1 MLRLLFA
8 VPLLASCVLT
18 TDAPAQVVLGSS
30 SAGAPDESTG
40 TTLASVMT
48 STEAASTKS
57 GETTGDESTSTSGD
71 ASSTS
76 STSTGEGSTT
86 TTGEALPD
94 CRNGDPEATC
104 KVFVSS
110 GEAAADLG
118 VEGFHALCTDLACNA
133 SMVCG
138 EYRAVIRVSGAFWE
152 PFYGFTGN
160 YVLPS
165 GAVVASG
172 FNSLPLATS
181 INEDETGEIV
191 AGKSIV
197 WTGYSGLD
205 AACADNGALWATIS
219 PNVLADVGYV
229 GGDGASKWSVEQV
242 GCDSYARV
250 YCVEV
255 PQ

>member
-8 VPLLASCVLT
+8 LPLLASCVFT
-18 TDAPAQVVLGSS
+18 TDAPAQVVLSS
-30 SAGAPDESTG
+30 SSTG
-40 TTLASVMT
+40 DLDASTGSTAAPVMT
-48 STEAASTKS
+48 STEAGSTSS
-57 GETTGDESTSTSGD
+57 GETTGEESTSSSGD
-71 ASSTS
+71 ASTTS
-76 STSTGEGSTT
+76 STSTGEGSTS
-86 TTGEALPD
+86 TTGEGLPD
-94 CRNGDPEATC
+94 CRSGDPAATC

-118 VEGFHALCTDLACNA
+118 VEGFHTLCTDLACNA
-133 SMVCG
+133 SATCG
-138 EYRAVIRVSGAFWE
+138 EYRAVLRVSGAFWE
-152 PFYGFTGN
+152 PFYGFTGS
-160 YVLPS
+160 YVLTS

-181 INEDETGEIV
+181 INEDETGELV

-205 AACADNGALWATIS
+205 AACAVGDSLWSTAS
-219 PNVLADVGYV
+219 PNVFADVGYV
-229 GGDGASKWSVEQV
+229 GGEANDKWSIEQV
-242 GCDSYARV
+242 GCDNLARV

>member
-8 VPLLASCVLT
+8 LPLLASCVFT

-30 SAGAPDESTG
+30 STGALDESTG
-40 TTLASVMT
+40 TTLAPVMT
-48 STEAASTKS
+48 STEAGSTS
-57 GETTGDESTSTSGD
+57 SSETTGEESTSSSGD

-76 STSTGEGSTT
+76 STSTGEGSTS
-86 TTGEALPD
+86 TTGEGLPD

-118 VEGFHALCTDLACNA
+118 AEGFHTLCTDLACNA
-133 SMVCG
+133 SATCG

-152 PFYGFTGN
+152 PFYGFTGS
-160 YVLPS
+160 YVLTS

-172 FNSLPLATS
+172 FNSLPLAAS

-205 AACADNGALWATIS
+205 AACTVGDSLWSTTA
-219 PNVLADVGYV
+219 PDVLADVGYV
-229 GGDGASKWSVEQV
+229 GGVGDTKWSIEKV

-255 PQ
+255 AQ